1 MIPIEWVS
9 RRIATGSFL
18 KRNPGVKE
26 GYRFTPPLVE
36 TFFKVCFVKKYLTIF
51 KRFDNF
57 SMNFHKL
64 YLIPII
70 VRNFNLVQ
78 LIFQTVYI
86 FILLFKF
93 KNG

>member
-36 TFFKVCFVKKYLTIF
+36 TFFKVYVLKKYLTIL
-51 KRFDNF
+51 K
-57 SMNFHKL
+57 
-64 YLIPII
+64 
-70 VRNFNLVQ
+70 
-78 LIFQTVYI
+78 
-86 FILLFKF
+86 
-93 KNG
+93 